1 MSTLRGPNGCPWD
14 KEQDNHSLKPMVLEE
29 AYEVVEA
36 ISEDDIDGLC
46 GELGDLLFQIVF
58 FAQMGKE
65 AGHFTIDDIVERVYT
80 KMIRRHPHVFGDQ
93 PVSDSNEVLR
103 NWEAIKLEERKAGSN
118 SADGHSIL
126 DGATEK
132 QPAVMEAF
140 QISSKVARVGFDWGN
155 AGECLKKVR
164 EEIDEVED
172 AVGKE
177 NAKFTEVEE
186 EVGDLFF
193 SMVNVAR
200 LLGVDPE
207 TALKAANKKFR
218 RRFRYIEEQVRV
230 AGKALGETPLSEME
244 RLWQEA
250 KKKPLAA
257 GGERRQ

>member
-36 ISEDDIDGLC
+36 ISEDNIDGLC

-58 FAQMGKE
+58 FAQMAKE
-65 AGHFTIDDIVERVYT
+65 AGQFTIDDVIERVHT
-80 KMIRRHPHVFGDQ
+80 KMIRRHQHVFGDQ
-93 PVSDSNEVLR
+93 SASDSDEVLR
-103 NWEAIKLEERKAGSN
+103 NWEAIKLEERKAG
-118 SADGHSIL
+118 AAAGEEHSIL
-126 DGATEK
+126 DGASDK

-140 QISSKVARVGFDWGN
+140 QISAKVARVGFDWGH
-155 AGECLKKVR
+155 ASECLKKVR
-164 EEIDEVED
+164 EELDEIEA
-172 AVGKE
+172 AVANE
-177 NAKFTEVEE
+177 NGKFTEVEE

-207 TALKAANKKFR
+207 TALKMANKKFR
-218 RRFRYIEEQVRV
+218 RRFRYIEGQVRA
-230 AGKALGETPLSEME
+230 AGKALDETPLQEME

-250 KKKPLAA
+250 KTKALSA
-257 GGERRQ
+257 GN